1 MVARRFIIN
10 LSLGGTYMKQRNQ
23 KGQQYKMRFLDDEDH
38 EKLKQKSLTDERS
51 LNWLINQAI
60 KEFLKK
66 EVQLCNQ

>member
-66 EVQLCNQ
+66 EAQLCNQ